1 MKRFFQSIRFQLT
14 ITIVIFIL
22 VNTIFIASVTLR
34 NVEKGITDIETSR
47 ISVIASQ
54 LTERYERMYRSEY
67 IARNFA
73 DISEEQQRIYLRLF
87 LKTSFEEY
95 FNDLIKNFPEL
106 EFGYSIP
113 AIEDSTV
120 FVGNNTYRFDKKLT
134 VVKNVNTGHGG
145 GYIFVDEPL
154 PIVMKSLQ
162 EIRED
167 INRII
172 IYSVI
177 VAIFLVLIVT
187 TLFTRRI
194 INIRRGLK
202 ILEKDLDFRFPQFG
216 GEIGDIALSINS
228 MAENLKKNIDAM
240 QRSESLRSLGMFTVG
255 VVHEVR
261 NPLTSIKGFAQILQK
276 KLQGK
281 EEEKYINPI
290 LIEADRLGKVV
301 DDLLRFGRP
310 AKIDK
315 KVFNLNSFFDHI
327 VEMSKHYVGDKN
339 IVISKEC
346 GGDIN
351 INADE
356 KKLEELFLNL
366 VINGIQSLEEGNG
379 EVSIQVRKTGE
390 NVVVNI
396 RDTGIGMTEEEM
408 KNLFVPFYTT
418 KAEGTG
424 MGLAIAYRAATEH
437 DGKIDVQS
445 VKGEGTVFTVTL
457 PLGI

>member
-34 NVEKGITDIETSR
+34 NFEKGITDIETSR

-134 VVKNVNTGHGG
+134 VVKNVNAGHGG

-154 PIVMKSLQ
+154 PIVMKPLQ

-346 GGDIN
+346 EGDIN

>member
-34 NVEKGITDIETSR
+34 NFEKGITDIETSR

-134 VVKNVNTGHGG
+134 VVKNVNAGHGG

-154 PIVMKSLQ
+154 PIVMKPLQ

-346 GGDIN
+346 EGDIN

-445 VKGEGTVFTVTL
+445 AKGEGTVFTVTL